1 MSFELTI
8 LGSSAAVP
16 TSKRN
21 LTAHVLNV
29 HEQFFLI
36 DCGEGTQIQLR
47 RNKIGFA
54 KIDNIFISH
63 NHGDHV
69 FGLFGLISTFNLLGR
84 TKDLHIFANPN
95 LEIFLN
101 QHIQFFEKNL
111 SYNIVYHH
119 INPKLSECIY
129 DDNNLSVHTIPLK
142 HRVPTCGFLFA
153 EKKRALNIRKEKIKE
168 YNIPIKDIADIKNGK
183 DYIAND
189 GVIVKNSELT
199 CPPYKTRSYAYCTD
213 TAYTEKI
220 VSIIK
225 NIDLLFHDATFA
237 KNKEKQAK
245 ESFHST
251 GEQAAKIAK
260 LANVK
265 KLILGH
271 FSSRYKNVSPIIEEA
286 KEIFANTQAAE
297 DGDIFSVELVR
308 EKE

>member
-119 INPKLSECIY
+119 INPKVNECIY

-142 HRVPTCGFLFA
+142 HRVPTCGFLFV
-153 EKKRALNIRKEKIKE
+153 ENNRPLNIKKEKIKKF
-168 YNIPIKDIADIKNGK
+168 NIPIKDISDIKKGK
-183 DYIAND
+183 DYIND
-189 GVIVKNSELT
+189 DGELIPNKKLT
-199 CPPYKTRSYAYCTD
+199 YPPYKTRSYAYCTD
-213 TAYTEKI
+213 TAYNEKI
-220 VSIIK
+220 IPIIK
-225 NIDLLFHDATFA
+225 NIDLLFHDATFTR
-237 KNKEKQAK
+237 NKEKQAK

-260 LANVK
+260 SANVK

-271 FSSRYKNVSPIIEEA
+271 FSSRYKDVTPIIEEA
-286 KEIFANTQAAE
+286 KKIFKNTQAAE
-297 DGDIFSVELVR
+297 DGMIFSVELIR
-308 EKE
+308 END